1 MIMIKP
7 ISLSAVVLL
16 TLGTLVYAQPTTS
29 SPDPKAGAE
38 STGTIKEYTPGSTL
52 VLGTLAPNEPV
63 QFKIAKN
70 VVYADTD
77 GKPLDA
83 PGLTTNRKVRVHYN
97 KEGGDNVADKIT
109 LLSQ

>member
-1 MIMIKP
+1 MNTTFRSLLCAVLLLP
-7 ISLSAVVLL
+7 ISLV
-16 TLGTLVYAQPTTS
+16 AQPTAS
-29 SPDPKAGAE
+29 SPDPQSGAE
-38 STGTIKEYTPGSTL
+38 MTGTIKEYTPGSTL